1 MATYTF
7 KTPVASEGPTG
18 NHRLFYFRKMNKGIT
33 IVKYGSAYSQ
43 VRYAMDADLNDYD
56 VVYRGGRNHT
66 GIDEATK
73 AELIAGGVGVTE
85 ANFTVE

>member
-1 MATYTF
+1 
-7 KTPVASEGPTG
+7 
-18 NHRLFYFRKMNKGIT
+18 
-33 IVKYGSAYSQ
+33 
-43 VRYAMDADLNDYD
+43 MDADLNDYD